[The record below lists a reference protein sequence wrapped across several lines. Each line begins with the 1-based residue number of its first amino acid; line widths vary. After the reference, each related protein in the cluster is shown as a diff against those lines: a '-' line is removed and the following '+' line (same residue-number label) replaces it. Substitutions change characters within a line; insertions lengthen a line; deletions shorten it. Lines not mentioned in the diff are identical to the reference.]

1 MHNRTRSSSAGPAG
15 RGRVEFVTIPR
26 WLASDPRVALI
37 RHRERTDGQA
47 GQWPHWLPAPVRQ
60 AVIASGIERPWRHQ
74 VDAAQ
79 LAWSGQHVAIS
90 TPTASGKSLA
100 YLMPVMAATAVP
112 AAQASLGVQTG
123 DLRSRLGLARHT
135 ALYLA
140 PTKALAHDQRQAAR
154 RIGPHGWRVAT
165 LDGDSEPAERQFA
178 RDHAGF
184 VLSNPDML
192 HRSVLPD
199 HARWAGF
206 LGSLRYVVVDEAH
219 RYRGVFG
226 AQVASVLRRLRRL
239 CAAYG
244 AHPVFVLA
252 SATATQAGV
261 SGARLIGQAEPLAE
275 VCQDASPHAA
285 RDVVLW
291 KPDAD
296 APHDASELLARLVDD
311 GKQAIAFVAS
321 RAQAELIALRA
332 ADRIQSGRRVASYR
346 SGYLADDRRALE
358 AALRCGDLAGV
369 ASTNALELGVDIAGL
384 DAVVVTGFPGTLG
397 SFWQQ
402 AGRAGRGDRDALVVL
417 IAKDDPLDAHLFDHP
432 ELIFDRPVEATVL
445 HPQNPYVMGPHLGAA
460 AQEAPLTAAD
470 ARWFGPGFGAVA
482 DGLVDEGLLRR
493 RASGWYWTRPERA
506 VDAIDLRG
514 ADGRPV
520 EIIEASSGRV
530 IGTIDRA
537 AADRTVHEGAVYL
550 HQGQQWRVDAYLPA
564 DGIAMVASVD
574 LPYYTQP
581 RSASD
586 VRVLAEHERRRCGR
600 GWVCQGE
607 VELSE
612 QVQGYLRRDAVTGD
626 VWDETPLDLP
636 VRRMRTQSMWW
647 LVPDEV
653 VAGLAYSAV
662 RLGSAAHAAEHTAI
676 GLLPAFAPCDRW
688 DIGGLSTVMHPDTGA
703 CTIFVHDGA
712 PGGAGFAERGF
723 EVADRWLLATAQ
735 RLEHCGC
742 ESGCPMCV
750 VSPKCGNGNQML
762 DKSSATELLT
772 ALLDVTPHRQQP
784 SPGPRSA
791 RI

>member
-1 MHNRTRSSSAGPAG
+1 MVG
-15 RGRVEFVTIPR
+15 VVTIPR
-26 WLASDPRVALI
+26 WLADDPRAVVV
-37 RHRERTDGQA
+37 RHRDRLDGRV
-47 GQWPHWLPAPVRQ
+47 GEWPEWLPEPVSRSL
-60 AVIASGIERPWRHQ
+60 VDSGIERPWCHQ
-74 VDAAQ
+74 REAAD
-79 LAWSGQHVAIS
+79 LAWSGHHVAIS

-100 YLMPVMAATAVP
+100 YLLPVMAATAVP
-112 AAQASLGVQTG
+112 ASLASLGVPTD
-123 DLRSRLGLARHT
+123 DLRSRLGVARHT

-154 RIGPHGWRVAT
+154 ALGPHGWQVAT
-165 LDGDSEPAERQFA
+165 LDGDSDPAERQFA

-226 AQVASVLRRLRRL
+226 AQVSGVLRRLRRL

-252 SATATQAGV
+252 SATATAAGT
-261 SGARLIGQAEPLAE
+261 SGAKLIGEDAPLAE
-275 VCQDASPHAA
+275 VCDDASPHAA

-291 KPDAD
+291 KPDED
-296 APHDASELLARLVDD
+296 APHDATELLARLVDD
-311 GKQAIAFVAS
+311 GEQVIAFIPS
-321 RAQAELIALRA
+321 RSQAELVALRA
-332 ADRIQSGRRVASYR
+332 SDRIGSGRRVASYR
-346 SGYLADDRRALE
+346 SGYLADDRRRLE

-369 ASTNALELGVDIAGL
+369 ASTNALELGIDIAGL

-402 AGRAGRGDRDALVVL
+402 AGRAGRGERDALVVL
-417 IAKDDPLDAHLFDHP
+417 IARDDPLDAHLFAHP

-445 HPQNPYVMGPHLGAA
+445 HPQNPYVLGPHLAAA
-460 AQEAPLTAAD
+460 AQEAPLTASD
-470 ARWFGPGFGAVA
+470 ARWFGAGLGALA
-482 DGLVDEGLLRR
+482 DGLTAQGLLRR
-493 RASGWYWTRPERA
+493 RSSGWYWTRPERA

-514 ADGRPV
+514 AGGRPV

-530 IGTIDRA
+530 IGSVDRA

-550 HQGQQWRVDAYLPA
+550 HQGEQWRVDAYLPA
-564 DGIAMVASVD
+564 DGIAMVASVE

-581 RSASD
+581 RSVSD
-586 VRVLAEHERRRCGR
+586 VRIITEQERRRCGR
-600 GWVCQGE
+600 GWVCRGE
-607 VELSE
+607 VELAG
-612 QVQGYLRRDAVTGD
+612 QVQAYLRRDAVTGD

-647 LVPDEV
+647 LVPDDV

-688 DIGGLSTVMHPDTGA
+688 DIGGLSTVMHPDTGM

-712 PGGAGFAERGF
+712 PGGAGFADRGF
-723 EVADRWLLATAQ
+723 ELADEWLAATLD

-762 DKSSATELLT
+762 DKSSAAELVG
-772 ALLDVTPHRQQP
+772 ALI
-784 SPGPRSA
+784 G
-791 RI
+791 